1 MQRHIGP
8 EQRAYMRYLRNEV
21 SKWEREAN
29 RSDHHPNAH
38 KYLWEARKELREYR
52 LSLERRGF
60 SVEKVQ

>member
-1 MQRHIGP
+1 
-8 EQRAYMRYLRNEV
+8 MRYLKNEV

-29 RSDHHPNAH
+29 RSDHHPNA
-38 KYLWEARKELREYR
+38 KNNLWEAQKELREYR